1 MCLCDAFLEAE
12 CAWIGL
18 KKGDDVFE
26 GLSFW
31 IP

>member
-1 MCLCDAFLEAE
+1 LEAE